1 MELAMNSKTR
11 NQRGFTLL
19 ETLVA
24 VGIIFTVTG
33 ILVMKSF
40 GSMESYKAN
49 SAMDVVVSELRVARQ
64 LAISQRRTVFV
75 WVDTTFTGGG
85 GGTQHINYQVQPRP
99 KSGDAAGPLVITGLP
114 GQTQF
119 LLPTGV
125 PDTPMGFGTC
135 SQSAVCIGNVN
146 GGPPIMQFNST
157 GTFTDGT
164 GLTPLNGTI
173 FVSLPNQPLTTRAV
187 TIMGGTGRVR
197 PYNYNGPSGGWI
209 E

>member
-1 MELAMNSKTR
+1 MELAMKSKTR

-24 VGIIFTVTG
+24 VGIMMTVMG

-49 SAMDVVVSELRVARQ
+49 SSMDVVVSQLRVARQ

-75 WVDTTFTGGG
+75 WVDTNFTGGG
-85 GGTQHINYQVQPRP
+85 PSQHINYQIQPAP
-99 KSGDAAGPLVITGLP
+99 KSGEQPGPLVSLAIP

-119 LLPTGV
+119 FLPAGV
-125 PDTPMGFGTC
+125 SDTPMAFGTC
-135 SQSAVCIGNVN
+135 SQSAVCIGNVT

-164 GLTPLNGTI
+164 GLAPLNGTV
-173 FVSLPNQPLTTRAV
+173 FVSIPNQPLTTRAV

-197 PYNYNGPSGGWI
+197 PYTYIGPSGGWI

>member
-1 MELAMNSKTR
+1 MKSRTKH
-11 NQRGFTLL
+11 QRGFTLL
-19 ETLVA
+19 ETMVV

-33 ILVMKSF
+33 ILVVKSF

-49 SAMDVVVSELRVARQ
+49 SAMDVVVSQLRVARQ

-85 GGTQHINYQVQPRP
+85 NGSQHINYQIQPP
-99 KSGDAAGPLVITGLP
+99 PPPSAELPGPLISVALP
-114 GQTQF
+114 GQTQY
-119 LLPTGV
+119 LLPVGV
-125 PDTPMGFGTC
+125 PDTPMAFGTC
-135 SQSAVCIGNVN
+135 SQNAVCIGNVN

-157 GTFTDGT
+157 GTFTDAT
-164 GLTPLNGTI
+164 GLSPLNGTI
-173 FVSLPNQPLTTRAV
+173 FVSIPGQPLTTRAV

-197 PYNYNGPSGGWI
+197 PYTYLGPSSGWI

>member
-1 MELAMNSKTR
+1 MELAMKSKSKR
-11 NQRGFTLL
+11 QRGFTLL

-24 VGIIFTVTG
+24 IGVIFVVTG
-33 ILVMKSF
+33 IMVMKSF
-40 GSMESYKAN
+40 GSMENYKAN
-49 SAMDVVVSELRVARQ
+49 SAMDVVVSHFRVARQ

-75 WVDTTFTGGG
+75 SVDTTFTGGG
-85 GGTQHINYQVQPRP
+85 AGSQHINYQIQPAP
-99 KSGDAAGPLVITGLP
+99 KSGEQPGPLVTVALP

-119 LLPTGV
+119 LLPSGV
-125 PDTPMGFGTC
+125 SDTPMAFGTC

-164 GLTPLNGTI
+164 GLAPLNGTI
-173 FVSLPNQPLTTRAV
+173 FVSVAGQPLTTRAV
-187 TIMGGTGRVR
+187 TVMGGTGRVR
-197 PYNYNGPSGGWI
+197 PYTYLGPSAGWI

>member
-1 MELAMNSKTR
+1 MKSRTKH
-11 NQRGFTLL
+11 QRGFTLL

-24 VGIIFTVTG
+24 VGIIFTVAG
-33 ILVMKSF
+33 ILVVKSF

-49 SAMDVVVSELRVARQ
+49 SAMDVVVSQLRVARQ

-75 WVDTTFTGGG
+75 WVDTTFTGAAPGS
-85 GGTQHINYQVQPRP
+85 QHINYQIQPAP
-99 KSGDAAGPLVITGLP
+99 ASAEVAGPLVRVSLP

-119 LLPTGV
+119 LLPVGV

-135 SQSAVCIGNVN
+135 SGNAVCIGNVN

-157 GTFTDGT
+157 GTFTDST
-164 GLTPLNGTI
+164 GLSPLNGTI
-173 FVSLPNQPLTTRAV
+173 FVSMVGQPLTTRAV

-197 PYNYNGPSGGWI
+197 PYTYLGTSGGWI